1 MVQFHLKWNCNFYL
15 YLFFSKWLPSIARFV
30 SLSPSLL
37 VTKPAS
43 EPRIQPRIIAG
54 KTWYSNLNF
63 SSQICLRSSDS
74 LLDCPDCPLVLQS
87 KYVKHTLPS
96 LRQLYQI
103 NYLTWQIF
111 NGRKETKWLIF
122 DKRVERYWIVS
133 FSFLSLFPSSIHSY
147 YFGSFEVLIVF
158 KQPSFFAKNFNEC

>member
-1 MVQFHLKWNCNFYL
+1 MTSFYRQ
-15 YLFFSKWLPSIARFV
+15 IRI
-30 SLSPSLL
+30 SPSLSL
-37 VTKPAS
+37 SSRYETSLWTQNPTTDYAF
-43 EPRIQPRIIAG
+43 IAG

-133 FSFLSLFPSSIHSY
+133 FSFLSLFPSSIHSC

-158 KQPSFFAKNFNEC
+158 KQPSFFAKNFSEC